1 MEPGPLP
8 HCAYT
13 THHLA
18 PYPHPAAEEQ
28 EGVTASPEEV
38 PAGPSLGDPPPPS
51 APGSHPGG
59 SGQIQKWDSQT
70 CSPAQARRPDQR
82 SPVLASEIDPLDHVD
97 PQARK
102 DCPCQRVCVS
112 VCVSV

>member
-13 THHLA
+13 IHHLA

-38 PAGPSLGDPPPPS
+38 PAGPSLGDPPTSQSPWVPPWGLRS
-51 APGSHPGG
+51 DPGVGL
-59 SGQIQKWDSQT
+59 
-70 CSPAQARRPDQR
+70 PD
-82 SPVLASEIDPLDHVD
+82 L
-97 PQARK
+97 
-102 DCPCQRVCVS
+102 
-112 VCVSV
+112 

>member
-8 HCAYT
+8 PCAHT

-38 PAGPSLGDPPPPS
+38 PAGPSSGDPPHLPVPLGPTLGAQVRSGSGTPRFVAQPSPDDLSSDPPS
-51 APGSHPGG
+51 WLL
-59 SGQIQKWDSQT
+59 K
-70 CSPAQARRPDQR
+70 
-82 SPVLASEIDPLDHVD
+82 
-97 PQARK
+97 
-102 DCPCQRVCVS
+102 
-112 VCVSV
+112 